1 MKRFIIAAS
10 SAIALGVAAT
20 ADTSTEVQKGMLEKV
35 QDGEPMRMVYELQA
49 QAWVLFLPV
58 TAKASFDTR
67 LNGRDYSITSTV
79 KTTGLADI
87 FVNYN
92 LSLQAS
98 GYVRSD
104 HLKTY
109 SYVSQNNDGKKNR
122 RVEMTYDVPNG
133 DFEMIATPAF
143 GNLGEPPATAEQALD
158 ANDPLTAL
166 ITFGLEPR
174 TDPENPCGGPIKTFG
189 GKELSHLHLTYK
201 GMKNVK
207 SKAWKGNAVEC
218 HVSLQ
223 RVAGFKKNGKSS
235 DNISGIDGPIRMWLA
250 PLENG
255 THIPVRIEADTD
267 RIGKIVLQA
276 SKLRFEPIV
285 TEEASNQARGG

>member
-1 MKRFIIAAS
+1 MKRSIIAAG
-10 SAIALGVAAT
+10 SAILLGIAAT
-20 ADTSTEVQKGMLEKV
+20 ADTSAPVQKGLLEKV
-35 QDGEPMRMVYELQA
+35 QDGEPMRMEYELSA

-79 KTTGLADI
+79 RTTGLADI

-98 GYVRSD
+98 GYVRPD

-109 SYVSQNNDGKKNR
+109 SYVSKNHDGKKNR
-122 RVEMTYDVPNG
+122 RVEMTYDMPNN
-133 DFEMIATPAF
+133 DFAMTATPAF
-143 GNLGEPPATAEQALD
+143 GDLGEPPATAEQALD

-166 ITFGLEPR
+166 ITFALEPR

-189 GKELSHLHLTYK
+189 GKELSHLNLEYV
-201 GMKNVK
+201 GMKKV
-207 SKAWKGNAVEC
+207 SSRAWRGKAVEC
-218 HVSLQ
+218 HVTLE
-223 RVAGFKKNGKSS
+223 RVAGFKKDGKAT
-235 DNISGIDGPIRMWLA
+235 DNISGVDGPIRMWLA

-255 THIPVRIEADTD
+255 THVPVRIEADTD